1 MFSTFTQRRVQMT
14 ALMLPLPTEAT
25 IEEKATLGRSD
36 AVLRTI
42 DDHKLFKKILIHASR
57 QIIINTDGVEETGNY
72 QMVRGHWITDIYYNR
87 SDLYL

>member
-1 MFSTFTQRRVQMT
+1 MT
-14 ALMLPLPTEAT
+14 ALMLQLPTEAT

-42 DDHKLFKKILIHASR
+42 DDHKLFKKIWIHAS
-57 QIIINTDGVEETGNY
+57 QIIINTDGVEETGKY